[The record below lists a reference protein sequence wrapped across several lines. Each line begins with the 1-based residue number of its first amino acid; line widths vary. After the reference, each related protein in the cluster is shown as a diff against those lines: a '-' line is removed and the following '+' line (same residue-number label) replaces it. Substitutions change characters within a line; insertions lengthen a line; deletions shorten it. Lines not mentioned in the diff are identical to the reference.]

1 MIIQIKATEQF
12 FHTPRML
19 SVGGPIAS
27 GGKKGGGGGGEGKLH
42 LTRLIFCHFL
52 ISNHLKFQSFL
63 RY

>member
-27 GGKKGGGGGGEGKLH
+27 GGKKGGGGGGGGGGRGNC
-42 LTRLIFCHFL
+42 T
-52 ISNHLKFQSFL
+52 
-63 RY
+63 